1 MSESILNST
10 KKSLG
15 LAESY
20 TAFDPELIMHINTI
34 LGVLNQIGIGP
45 GEGLAISDA
54 TTTWD
59 ALIDTDI
66 RYNPVKTYMY
76 LRVRMLFDPPTTS
89 YLIEASQEQAAML
102 EWRLST
108 LRESVAWI
116 DPTPAV
122 VGEDVY
128 DGGQP

>member
-15 LAESY
+15 LAEAY
-20 TAFDPELIMHINTI
+20 TAFDPELIMHINSV
-34 LGVLNQIGIGP
+34 LGVINQLGIGP
-45 GEGLAISDA
+45 GEGLAIVDA

-59 ALIDTDI
+59 ALISTDV

-89 YLIEASQEQAAML
+89 YLIEAMNSQKAEL
-102 EWRLST
+102 EWRLGT

-128 DGGQP
+128 DGGIP